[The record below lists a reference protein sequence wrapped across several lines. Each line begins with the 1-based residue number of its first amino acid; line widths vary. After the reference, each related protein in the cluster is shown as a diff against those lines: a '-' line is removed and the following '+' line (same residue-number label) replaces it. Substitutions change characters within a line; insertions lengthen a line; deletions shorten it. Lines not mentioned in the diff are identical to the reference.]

1 LGSVCFGNYR
11 AETMISLI
19 SIVALGFFLGMR
31 HATDPDH
38 VIAVSTIVSR
48 ERNITKSAWV
58 GAVWGVG
65 HTLTIFVVGAALILL
80 DFVGT
85 QRGGGAVQFHL
96 SPRLGLVMDLAVA
109 VMLIVLGIMN
119 LRRFSRWV
127 PSVARDAAVH
137 SHSHAHGDYVHSHP
151 HSHVPESH
159 PHAPDKTPVAKL
171 DKMLQRFRTYSLIRP
186 LIIGVVH
193 GLSGSAAV
201 ALLVVP
207 IIRDPKWSV
216 AYLLVFGVGT
226 IFGMM
231 LITMTIASAFHL
243 VGGGQKFFQRL
254 AFASGLLSLCF
265 GVFIAYQ
272 ICVVNGLFSAHPM
285 WTPK

>member
-1 LGSVCFGNYR
+1 
-11 AETMISLI
+11 MISLI

-48 ERNITKSAWV
+48 ERNIAKSAWV
-58 GAVWGVG
+58 GAVWGLG

-85 QRGGGAVQFHL
+85 QQGSGAVQFHL

-119 LRRFSRWV
+119 LRRFSSWV
-127 PSVARDAAVH
+127 PSVARDAVVH

-151 HSHVPESH
+151 HSHAPESH
-159 PHAPDKTPVAKL
+159 PHSADKTPVARL
-171 DKMLQRFRTYSLIRP
+171 DKMLRRFRSYSLIRP
-186 LIIGVVH
+186 LVIGIVH

-207 IIRDPKWSV
+207 IIRDPKWSI

-243 VGGGQKFFQRL
+243 VGGGQRFFQRV

-265 GVFIAYQ
+265 GLFIAYQ
-272 ICVVNGLFSAHPM
+272 ICIVNGLFTTHPM

>member
-1 LGSVCFGNYR
+1 
-11 AETMISLI
+11 MISLI

-48 ERNITKSAWV
+48 ERNIAKSAWV
-58 GAVWGVG
+58 GAVWGLG

-85 QRGGGAVQFHL
+85 KQGSGAVQFHL

-119 LRRFSRWV
+119 LKRFSRWV
-127 PSVARDAAVH
+127 PSVARDAVVH

-151 HSHVPESH
+151 HSHAPESH
-159 PHAPDKTPVAKL
+159 PHSADKTPVARL
-171 DKMLQRFRTYSLIRP
+171 DKMLRRFRSYSLIRP
-186 LIIGVVH
+186 LVIGIVH

-207 IIRDPKWSV
+207 IIRDPKWSI

-243 VGGGQKFFQRL
+243 VGGGQRFFQRV

-265 GVFIAYQ
+265 GLFIAYQ
-272 ICVVNGLFSAHPM
+272 ICIVNGLFTVHPM

>member
-1 LGSVCFGNYR
+1 
-11 AETMISLI
+11 MISLI

-48 ERNITKSAWV
+48 ERNIAKAAWV

-85 QRGGGAVQFHL
+85 QQGSGAVQFHL
-96 SPRLGLVMDLAVA
+96 NPRLGLVMDLAVA

-119 LRRFSRWV
+119 LKRFSRWV
-127 PSVARDAAVH
+127 PLVARDAVVH

-151 HSHVPESH
+151 HSHTPESH
-159 PHAPDKTPVAKL
+159 PHSLDKTPVARL
-171 DKMLQRFRTYSLIRP
+171 DKMLQHFRSYSLVRP
-186 LIIGVVH
+186 LIVGIVH

-207 IIRDPKWSV
+207 IIRDPKWSI

-254 AFASGLLSLCF
+254 AFASGVLSLCF
-265 GVFIAYQ
+265 GLFIAYQ
-272 ICVVNGLFSAHPM
+272 ICIVNGLFSAHPM